1 MSERQADTER
11 LYDLLDALATASGG
25 PRLLSGT
32 TRPTDWPTRGVYFF
46 FEPGEVRAD
55 GRPRVVRVGTH
66 ALTTRSRTTLWTRLS
81 QHRGHLAGSNPGG
94 GNHRGSIFRL
104 HVGAALIVCDQV
116 KDLPLSA
123 WLSTDP
129 LPKHRRAE
137 GVCERAVSA
146 YIGQMPVLCLE
157 VPNRDDGT
165 SDRGLVEATVIA
177 LLSRAAGG
185 VDPATAGWL
194 GQHAPNQAIADSGL
208 WNVRHVRD
216 GYDPMT
222 LDVIAGYIQ
231 QTTFPP

>member
-66 ALTTRSRTTLWTRLS
+66 ALTARSRTTLWTRLS
-81 QHRGHLAGSNPGG
+81 QHRGQLSGSNPGG

-104 HVGAALIVCDQV
+104 HVGAALIRCGQV
-116 KDLPLSA
+116 KGLPLSA
-123 WLSTDP
+123 WLSTEP
-129 LPKHRRAE
+129 LLEHREAE
-137 GVCERAVSA
+137 CDCERAVSDH
-146 YIGQMPVLCLE
+146 IGRMPVLWLE
-157 VPNRDDGT
+157 VPNSDDGA
-165 SDRGLVEATVIA
+165 SERGLVEANIIA
-177 LLSRAAGG
+177 LLSTTAGG
-185 VDPATAGWL
+185 VDRASAEWL
-194 GQHAPNQAIADSGL
+194 GQHAPNRAIADSAL

-216 GYDPMT
+216 NFDPGT

-231 QTTFPP
+231 RMTCPP

>member
-1 MSERQADTER
+1 MSRRQAHTDR

-25 PRLLSGT
+25 PRVLSGT
-32 TRPTDWPTRGVYFF
+32 TRPADWPTRGVYFF

-66 ALTTRSRTTLWTRLS
+66 ALTATSRTTLWTRLS

-104 HVGAALIVCDQV
+104 HVGAALITCGQV
-116 KDLPLSA
+116 KGLPLSA
-123 WLSTDP
+123 WLSPEP
-129 LPKHRRAE
+129 LPEHRGAE
-137 GVCERAVSA
+137 GDCERAVSA
-146 YIGQMPVLCLE
+146 YISQMPVLWLE
-157 VPNRDDGT
+157 VPSRADGT

-185 VDPATAGWL
+185 VDRASAGWL
-194 GQHAPNQAIADSGL
+194 GHHAPNQAIADSGL

-216 GYDPMT
+216 GYDPMV
-222 LDVIAGYIQ
+222 LECLAGYIQ
-231 QTTFPP
+231 QTTLPP